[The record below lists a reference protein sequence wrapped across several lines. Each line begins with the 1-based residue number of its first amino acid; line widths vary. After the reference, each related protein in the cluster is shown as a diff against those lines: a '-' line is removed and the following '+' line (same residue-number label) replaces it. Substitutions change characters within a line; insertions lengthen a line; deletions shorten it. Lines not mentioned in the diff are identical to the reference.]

1 MRAIGE
7 LYRLAE
13 QQNITVDLFPMR
25 SREALSLMNES
36 GACFVAIDPRRLTG
50 EVDERVKLAHEL
62 DTLGQETVCLAHEL
76 GHCMTG
82 AFYNCYARLDCRRRQ
97 ENKADKWAVVQL
109 ITAEQLDQAVAD
121 GCGTLWELAEYF
133 GVTEAFMQK
142 AVCWYTYGNLAA
154 ELYF

>member
-13 QQNITVDLFPMR
+13 QENITVDLFPMR
-25 SREALSLMNES
+25 SREALSLMDES

-62 DTLGQETVCLAHEL
+62 

-82 AFYNCYARLDCRRRQ
+82 AFYNRYARLDCRQRQ

-121 GCGTLWELAEYF
+121 GYGTLWELADYF
-133 GVTEAFMQK
+133 GVTEDFMQK

>member
-7 LYRLAE
+7 LYRWAE
-13 QQNITVDLFPMR
+13 QQNITVDLVPMR

-62 DTLGQETVCLAHEL
+62 

-97 ENKADKWAVVQL
+97 ETTADKWAVVQL

-121 GCGTLWELAEYF
+121 GYGTLWELAEYF